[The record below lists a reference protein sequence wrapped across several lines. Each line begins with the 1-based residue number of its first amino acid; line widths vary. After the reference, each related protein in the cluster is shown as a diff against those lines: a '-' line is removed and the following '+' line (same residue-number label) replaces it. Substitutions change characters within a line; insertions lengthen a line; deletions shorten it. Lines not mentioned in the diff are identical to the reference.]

1 MTPAPPGHRG
11 GVDRYTRDGLV
22 FDVRDG
28 GPSGGEPV
36 VLLHGFPQD
45 SAAWTAVAGDLHGA
59 GLRTLAPDQR
69 GYSPGARPTGR
80 SAYRLRE
87 LTDDVLAL
95 LDAAELGSAHVVG
108 HDWGGLVA
116 WALGARH
123 PERVRTLT
131 SLSVP
136 HPAAMA
142 RAMVTSDQALRSYY
156 IALFQLPVLPERL
169 LLAGDG
175 AALRRL
181 LETSGLPP
189 EQAGHYARRMQE
201 PGALSAALAWYR
213 ALPLDARDPVGRVR
227 VPTLHLWS
235 TRDAAL
241 GRAATEQTRRF
252 VDAPYRL
259 EVLEGLTHFIPELAP
274 ARTAELVTEHVRAHR

>member
-1 MTPAPPGHRG
+1 M
-11 GVDRYTRDGLV
+11 DSYTRDGLV

-28 GPSGGEPV
+28 GPAGGDPV

-45 SAAWTAVAGDLHGA
+45 AAAWTAVADELHGA

-69 GYSPGARPTGR
+69 GYSPGARPSGR
-80 SAYRLRE
+80 AAYRMRE
-87 LTDDVLAL
+87 LIADVLAL
-95 LDAAELGSAHVVG
+95 LDAAQLGSAHVVG
-108 HDWGGLVA
+108 HDWGGLVG
-116 WALGARH
+116 WALAARH

-142 RAMVTSDQALRSYY
+142 RAMITSDQALRSYY
-156 IALFQLPVLPERL
+156 MALFQLPVLPERL

-181 LETSGLPP
+181 LLISGLPP
-189 EQAGHYARRMQE
+189 EPAEHYVRRMQE
-201 PGALSAALAWYR
+201 PGALASALAWYR
-213 ALPLDARDPVGRVR
+213 ALPLDARDPVGQVR
-227 VPTLHLWS
+227 VPTLHVWS

-259 EVLEGLTHFIPELAP
+259 EVLEGVTHFIPELAP
-274 ARTAELVTEHVRAHR
+274 ERTAELVTEHVRAHA